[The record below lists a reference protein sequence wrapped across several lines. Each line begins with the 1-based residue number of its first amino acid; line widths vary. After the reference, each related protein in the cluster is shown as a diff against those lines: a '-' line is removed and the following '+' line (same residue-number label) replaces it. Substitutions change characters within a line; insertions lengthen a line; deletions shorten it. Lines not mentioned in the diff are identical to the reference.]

1 MSRRPKPPDEPT
13 IGDYI
18 GVIGCFLFVL
28 ALLWL
33 A

>member
-18 GVIGCFLFVL
+18 GVIGFFHFLL

>member
-1 MSRRPKPPDEPT
+1 VSRRPTPSEEPT

-18 GVIGCFLFVL
+18 GVLGCFVALL